1 MYDRS
6 KQADRS
12 VKKIYAKC
20 GMYHVLP
27 TLCSAL
33 VRVAVVVVVVV
44 VQTFALLFA
53 AGHSSAVTR
62 DR

>member
-6 KQADRS
+6 KQ
-12 VKKIYAKC
+12 KIYVKC

-53 AGHSSAVTR
+53 AGHSIAVTR